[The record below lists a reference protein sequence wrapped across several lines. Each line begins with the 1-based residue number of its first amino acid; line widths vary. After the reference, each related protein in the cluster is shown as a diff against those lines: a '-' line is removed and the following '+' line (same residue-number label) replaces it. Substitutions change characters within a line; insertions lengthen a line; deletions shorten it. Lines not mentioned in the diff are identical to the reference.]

1 MTFSWP
7 SFSEKYSSMG
17 CGGSSLP
24 AINEP
29 SREAINAGGRRKSYN
44 TGGNIF
50 PKSARNK
57 ERMSS
62 VEEEDENGNV
72 RWKIW
77 YLMACEGFTF
87 KYFRVCRQRTDSSL
101 WLLQN
106 RNMNGMQNFLS
117 KRFDQMRSDVLW
129 CDDDVT
135 YHNHTCDTERA
146 MLLDINHALPSSS
159 VKVSHESSA
168 GWYRK

>member
-1 MTFSWP
+1 
-7 SFSEKYSSMG
+7 MG

-72 RWKIW
+72 
-77 YLMACEGFTF
+77 G
-87 KYFRVCRQRTDSSL
+87 
-101 WLLQN
+101 
-106 RNMNGMQNFLS
+106 RNISFIVRLS
-117 KRFDQMRSDVLW
+117 
-129 CDDDVT
+129 T
-135 YHNHTCDTERA
+135 
-146 MLLDINHALPSSS
+146 
-159 VKVSHESSA
+159 
-168 GWYRK
+168 